1 MANTTKTTET
11 KTAAPAKKMVK
22 LTVPINYK
30 DNSPMFVAVNG
41 ESYLIQRGEEVE
53 VPDYIAYEANRAVN
67 MELKQMR
74 DAQLI
79 TNLNKAA
86 LQ

>member
-11 KTAAPAKKMVK
+11 KNTAPTKKMVK
-22 LTVPINYK
+22 LTVPINFK

-53 VPDYIAYEANRAVN
+53 VPDYIAYEANRAIN

>member
-11 KTAAPAKKMVK
+11 KSTAPAKKMVK
-22 LTVPINYK
+22 LIVPINYK